1 MKVTQVK
8 NNTYCIDTGLS
19 YVPFYKI
26 NEKDIILMDSGFSDA
41 REILES
47 VFNKNNYNLK
57 GIICSHGH
65 PDHVANNQYFR
76 EKYNC
81 TIAMPIYEAHI
92 CSSAMNLKAY
102 YNNITLTEIQ
112 RRYGFMLFETDI
124 YITDEQSEI
133 NFCGVNFKLIH
144 TPGHSPSHICIT
156 TPDNVCYLADAL
168 ISYELIESAKIPF
181 EFVLLEG
188 LKSKDKL
195 LSLDYDKYIVSHK
208 GIYEDITNLVA
219 DNVQFYIHR
228 AERTLELIQG
238 KMTMDEI
245 MKIASKCFNIRV
257 SNVYKYD
264 VIFRMLRI
272 YVDYLCETGKI
283 RPVIDDGFL
292 KYEKI

>member
-1 MKVTQVK
+1 MNLIHVK

-26 NEKDIILMDSGFSDA
+26 NERDIILLDSGFSDA
-41 REILES
+41 REILDS
-47 VFNKNNYNLK
+47 VLGENNYRVK

-65 PDHVANNQYFR
+65 PDHVGNNR
-76 EKYNC
+76 HLKEKYGC
-81 TIAMPIYEAHI
+81 LIAMPTYEAHI

-112 RRYGFMLFETDI
+112 NRYGFMLFETDV
-124 YITDEQSEI
+124 YITDEQSKI

-144 TPGHSPSHICIT
+144 TPGHSPSHICII
-156 TPDNVCYLADAL
+156 TPDDVCYLADAL

-181 EFVLLEG
+181 DFVLMEG

-208 GIYEDITNLVA
+208 GIYEDVTNLVA

-245 MKIASKCFNIRV
+245 MKVASKCFNIRV
-257 SNVYKYD
+257 NNVYKYD

-283 RPVIDDGFL
+283 KQVIEDGFL
-292 KYEKI
+292 KYERV